1 MSLESNHQYF
11 NSDIKIFT
19 HNSDYQKTW
28 LIKNFT
34 ITDICRRE
42 NFLQENPLLH
52 QKYLL
57 AISNWDQYTS
67 TFIFHAK
74 EHLLDLPIIDDQ
86 STASNFQLSLKKWKI
101 ANENIR
107 AEFYFQYWKTNKVPE
122 WKDNINLK
130 RYQKIYQN
138 NYFQQNNCVPL
149 PDQIALNTKKIYFSQ
164 EKELKL
170 EETKNTNKLI
180 SWPYW
185 LNNKY
190 LRELELLYRFCQIL
204 ENHNL

>member
-28 LIKNFT
+28 LIKNYT
-34 ITDICRRE
+34 IADIYRGE

-138 NYFQQNNCVPL
+138 NYFQKNNCVPL